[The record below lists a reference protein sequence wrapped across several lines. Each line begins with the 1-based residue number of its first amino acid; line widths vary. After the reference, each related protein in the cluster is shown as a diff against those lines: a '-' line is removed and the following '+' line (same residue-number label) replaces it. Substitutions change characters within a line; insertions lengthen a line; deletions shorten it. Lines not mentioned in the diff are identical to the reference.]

1 MKEKIWENMGYSI
14 LVLCLIGQITVGYIY
29 LFAQFIY
36 LTSNIIGVIRDFQL
50 KRPIADKVRNFAFL
64 AITAAL
70 IILRLWGI

>member
-1 MKEKIWENMGYSI
+1 MKEKIWENMGYAI

-36 LTSNIIGVIRDFQL
+36 LTSNVIGVIRDFQL

-64 AITAAL
+64 AITIAL
-70 IILRLWGI
+70 IILRVWGV